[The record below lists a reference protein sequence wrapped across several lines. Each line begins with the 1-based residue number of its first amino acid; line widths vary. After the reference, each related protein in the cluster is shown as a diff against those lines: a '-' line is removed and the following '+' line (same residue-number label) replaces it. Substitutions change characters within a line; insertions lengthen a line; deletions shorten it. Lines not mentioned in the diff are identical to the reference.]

1 MALKLEIQR
10 ACYHAKIPSD
20 AKFHGWSESAIAGR
34 TDKTELNI
42 RIVEEHE
49 MAALN
54 SQYRGENKA
63 TNVLSFPFDAVTPEP
78 MPILG
83 DIVIC
88 APIAFKE
95 AEEQDRSVESYWAHL
110 VVHGILHLLG
120 YAHEK
125 DTDAKIME
133 SLESEILVNMNYPT
147 PYEN

>member
-1 MALKLEIQR
+1 
-10 ACYHAKIPSD
+10 
-20 AKFHGWSESAIAGR
+20 
-34 TDKTELNI
+34 
-42 RIVEEHE
+42 
-49 MAALN
+49 
-54 SQYRGENKA
+54 
-63 TNVLSFPFDAVTPEP
+63 